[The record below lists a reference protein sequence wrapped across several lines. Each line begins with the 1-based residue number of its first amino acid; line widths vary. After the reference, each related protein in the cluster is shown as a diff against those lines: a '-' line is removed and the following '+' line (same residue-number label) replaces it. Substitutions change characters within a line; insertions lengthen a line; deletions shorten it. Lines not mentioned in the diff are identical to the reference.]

1 MMSDIVGLHHVTAI
15 SGDAQANHDFY
26 VKVLGQRMVKK
37 TVNFDAPDVYHLYYA
52 DGAGTPGTVMTF
64 FPFPNARRGRVGRG
78 QVVFT
83 HYAVPQGSLDYW
95 AERIAAHGGKAV
107 AKHDAFGAARLI
119 ATDPE
124 GLGLV
129 FVEVAEDARAPWTGA
144 DVPAEYAVR
153 GFEGVTLGVSGE
165 EATAAILTGIF
176 GYERV
181 GEEVS
186 DSAEGAMRRIV
197 RFAQPGVAAGVVD
210 LLIDPAL
217 PDGIEAAGTVHHVAF
232 RVEDRAAQD
241 RVRKAVAAQGHHVT
255 PQIDRDYFYAIY
267 FRTPEGILFEVA
279 TDEPGFDRDEPM
291 ETLGEALKLPSQ
303 HEHLRPR
310 LEETLPKLVA

>member
-52 DGAGTPGTVMTF
+52 DGTGTPGTVMTF
-64 FPFPNARRGRVGRG
+64 FPFPGARQGRVGRG

-124 GLGLV
+124 GLGLI
-129 FVEVAEDARAPWTGA
+129 FVEVAGDARAPWTGA
-144 DVPAEYAVR
+144 DIPAEHAVR

-186 DSAEGAMRRIV
+186 DSAEGATRRIV

-241 RVRKAVAAQGHHVT
+241 RIRKAVAAQGHHVT

-279 TDEPGFDRDEPM
+279 TDEPGFDRDEPV

-303 HEHLRPR
+303 HEHLRPS
-310 LEETLPKLVA
+310 LEERLPKLVA